1 MTTYDPHTFRAHPCR
16 PTLRARLR
24 RLAVWLDENS
34 YDVVIVATLLFVVA
48 LVGGK

>member
-1 MTTYDPHTFRAHPCR
+1 MTTYQPPRPYIGCR

-24 RLAVWLDENS
+24 RVLTWLDENS